1 MVIFI
6 SLIFIANRKERMR
19 KPSLIASE
27 TLGYI
32 FTLGGT
38 NSLLTGINVICKNH
52 FNFMVLMYNFRAVT
66 LTNHIVQH

>member
-6 SLIFIANRKERMR
+6 SLIFIANGKGRTRKYQRH
-19 KPSLIASE
+19 
-27 TLGYI
+27 LGYI

-52 FNFMVLMYNFRAVT
+52 FNFMALMYNFRAVK